1 MGSVSAYD
9 TAGGKRYRAR
19 YRKSDRTLTDKRG
32 FRTRRAA
39 TLFLAT
45 VEVKKVHGEFVDPA
59 ARNASV
65 NNLGVQWLDAQI
77 HLKPSSYSVI
87 EIAWRVHVLPRWGRT
102 RILDIRSSEIQA
114 WISELARSRSAT
126 VVIRAH
132 GILAGIFDFA
142 IRDQLLTKNP
152 ARGVHLPKKTPKARN
167 YLNHLQVDALANA
180 SRHHRPLVLL
190 LAYTG
195 LRWGEAVALKVGSI
209 ELDRRRVIVRSNATN
224 VRGKIIE
231 GVPKNG
237 KSRSVPL
244 PEFLIDA
251 LTEQCS
257 NRGAETLAFGNGID
271 FLPTPTHKDG
281 WFACARNRAGETD
294 LAIPARFTLH
304 DLRHTAASLAISA
317 GANAKVVQRMLGHA
331 SAAMTLDVYADL
343 FEEDLDSVGSALND
357 ARTRAQRLRAGDRG
371 NSTEPRRLVTK
382 LACSMT

>member
-9 TAGGKRYRAR
+9 TASGKRYRAR
-19 YRKSDRTLTDKRG
+19 YRKSDRTPTDKRG

-39 TLFLAT
+39 ILFLAT
-45 VEVKKVHGEFVDPA
+45 VEVKKSQGDFVDPSA
-59 ARNASV
+59 AKISTDQ
-65 NNLGVQWLDAQI
+65 LGAQWLDAQV
-77 HLKPSSYSVI
+77 HLKPSSFSVI
-87 EIAWRVHVLPRWGRT
+87 EIAWRVHVRPRWGSTHIR
-102 RILDIRSSEIQA
+102 DIRSSEIQA
-114 WISELARSRSAT
+114 WISELSRSRSAT

-152 ARGVHLPKKTPKARN
+152 ARGIHLPKKTPKTRN
-167 YLNHLQVDALANA
+167 YLNHLQVEALANS

-190 LAYTG
+190 LGYTG
-195 LRWGEAVALKVGSI
+195 LRWGEAVALRVGSI

-237 KSRSVPL
+237 KARSVPL
-244 PEFLIDA
+244 PNFLIDE
-251 LTEQCS
+251 LRQHCTGKRPHE
-257 NRGAETLAFGNGID
+257 LAFGNGLD

-281 WFACARNRAGETD
+281 WFACARNRARAGD
-294 LAIPARFTLH
+294 SAIPTTLTLH

-331 SAAMTLDVYADL
+331 SAAMTLDIYADL
-343 FEEDLDSVGSALND
+343 FEDDLDAVATALD
-357 ARTRAQRLRAGDRG
+357 IARSKTQRRPAQRQTLANRAFC
-371 NSTEPRRLVTK
+371 P
-382 LACSMT
+382 

>member
-1 MGSVSAYD
+1 V
-9 TAGGKRYRAR
+9 
-19 YRKSDRTLTDKRG
+19 
-32 FRTRRAA
+32 
-39 TLFLAT
+39 FLAT
-45 VEVKKVHGEFVDPA
+45 VEVNKAHDRLVDPA
-59 ARNASV
+59 ATNASV
-65 NNLGVQWLDAQI
+65 KKLGAQWLDSQI

-102 RILDIRSSEIQA
+102 RILDIRASEIQA
-114 WISELARSRSAT
+114 WVSELARSRSAT

-142 IRDQLLTKNP
+142 IRDQLLTNNP

-167 YLNHLQVDALANA
+167 YLNHLQVDALADA

-224 VRGKIIE
+224 VRGTIIE
-231 GVPKNG
+231 GAPKNG
-237 KSRSVPL
+237 KSRSVPV
-244 PEFLIDA
+244 PEFLIDE
-251 LTEQCS
+251 LRDHCDGKS
-257 NRGAETLAFGNGID
+257 AESLAFGNGVD

-281 WFACARNRAGETD
+281 WFACARNRAREND
-294 LAIPARFTLH
+294 PAIPARFTLH

-343 FEEDLDSVGSALND
+343 FEDDLDVVATALNN
-357 ARTRAQRLRAGDRG
+357 ARSRA
-371 NSTEPRRLVTK
+371 RRSNEHATYSDDV
-382 LACSMT
+382 